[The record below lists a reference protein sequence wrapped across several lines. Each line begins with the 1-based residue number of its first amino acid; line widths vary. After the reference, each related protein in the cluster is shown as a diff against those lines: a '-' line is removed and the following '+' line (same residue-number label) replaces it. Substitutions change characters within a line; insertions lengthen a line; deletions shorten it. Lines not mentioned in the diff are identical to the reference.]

1 MVASPGCGLRL
12 LKWSC
17 RSPWRFGGLVAVMWV
32 CYEILMSIGAFESVH
47 RLVVSFY
54 TQCMMMRSTL
64 VGGNAWLSEWNER
77 LVSSYEFIQQ
87 YVEPWKIPVGII
99 ALFLILLWMQDLE
112 TSLTPMVTPEGS
124 PISSLCST
132 PPEDAQTL
140 ALQHMDSAMKNQVAL
155 MERVVVKLVALKGRV
170 RQEEDRQREQE
181 LVMKGRLESHADGQ
195 KDLWMKSNQ
204 SWDEIKSRLDQFE
217 MVLKGSRAD
226 SAGGPRLVDQN
237 IQGGNTAGG
246 PSLETI
252 HGSVGGP
259 SPASGEE
266 SHQSSAVRRVII
278 KKLTREPRTPKE
290 IFVAA
295 LKEFR
300 EVDKE
305 VWATHFPPGFRERVS
320 PQVLGEIYAN
330 GTAKEWAKEWIKSK
344 ELSECDEAR
353 QVIPTCAALDS
364 ILLVDQV
371 RDAINQVNTE
381 KMARKVLGIRSAYK
395 DVFTKSDWKG
405 GRAAVWKSMVDMEA
419 WKRTDPGLG
428 DQEHIFMNRKAEDEM
443 RGEMDREA
451 SMLKALS
458 KLSEQGSSS

>member
-1 MVASPGCGLRL
+1 M
-12 LKWSC
+12 
-17 RSPWRFGGLVAVMWV
+17 
-32 CYEILMSIGAFESVH
+32 
-47 RLVVSFY
+47 
-54 TQCMMMRSTL
+54 
-64 VGGNAWLSEWNER
+64 
-77 LVSSYEFIQQ
+77 
-87 YVEPWKIPVGII
+87 
-99 ALFLILLWMQDLE
+99 
-112 TSLTPMVTPEGS
+112 
-124 PISSLCST
+124 
-132 PPEDAQTL
+132 
-140 ALQHMDSAMKNQVAL
+140 
-155 MERVVVKLVALKGRV
+155 
-170 RQEEDRQREQE
+170 
-181 LVMKGRLESHADGQ
+181 
-195 KDLWMKSNQ
+195 
-204 SWDEIKSRLDQFE
+204 
-217 MVLKGSRAD
+217 
-226 SAGGPRLVDQN
+226 
-237 IQGGNTAGG
+237 
-246 PSLETI
+246 ETI

-259 SPASGEE
+259 SPASVEE
-266 SHQSSAVRRVII
+266 SPPLSAVRRVII
-278 KKLTREPRTPKE
+278 KKLTREPRTPQE

-353 QVIPTCAALDS
+353 QVIPTCSALDS
-364 ILLVDQV
+364 ILLIDQV

-443 RGEMDREA
+443 RRATDREA
-451 SMLKALS
+451 SMLKTEL
-458 KLSEQGSSS
+458 KLSEWTSSS